1 MLNVDQRTLNFEVYS
16 PSPDSSGILLCN
28 AMEQKIE
35 RIAGIAPKNEPATNN
50 SAHGSIPT
58 D

>member
-16 PSPDSSGILLCN
+16 PSPDCPEASGEILLCN

-35 RIAGIAPKNEPATNN
+35 RPEASGAGPELPIKKI
-50 SAHGSIPT
+50 GCK
-58 D
+58 